1 MATSRTFMSKT
12 TLSQATQQ
20 RRLLGKTMPQ
30 VAERKTTTS
39 QLLAT
44 STLKISKVVR
54 VAQTIPSD
62 HYTLKAYDSKLVE
75 EVVTNEENGAGA
87 TLDITSTA
95 NGIDNISAT
104 NSELP
109 IDITYYNI
117 DGTKLNA
124 PQPGI
129 NIAKMLYADGRVVS
143 RKVKK

>member
-1 MATSRTFMSKT
+1 M
-12 TLSQATQQ
+12 
-20 RRLLGKTMPQ
+20 
-30 VAERKTTTS
+30 
-39 QLLAT
+39 
-44 STLKISKVVR
+44 
-54 VAQTIPSD
+54 
-62 HYTLKAYDSKLVE
+62 KAYDSKLVE

-95 NGIDNISAT
+95 NGIDNISTT

-117 DGTKLNA
+117 EGTKLNA

-129 NIAKMLYADGRVVS
+129 NIAKMLYADGRVAS